1 MRGVLAILLPTED
14 LENPCLTSL
23 VGGIL
28 SDTII
33 GNIIANKASQPWL
46 VWEGLSILARNASGH
61 KKRHKGRGS
70 PSHRRSRSE
79 PSVQPAAPTP
89 FLQGLL
95 FSVLHWVFLGYAAV
109 RLLVT
114 TLASASSFPR
124 RAVGGKAHPTSG
136 DDTAGDTSV
145 EGGSLVED
153 DGPSKVPVVEFRMW
167 ACAANLVDL
176 RSRMP
181 WLSGA
186 TSMMQLGLLEGPG
199 RIADLDGVIDR

>member
-1 MRGVLAILLPTED
+1 MQGVLAILLPTED

-28 SDTII
+28 SDAVI

-46 VWEGLSILARNASGH
+46 IWEGLLILARNASGR
-61 KKRHKGRGS
+61 KNRHKGRGS
-70 PSHRRSRSE
+70 PSHGRNRSE

-89 FLQGLL
+89 FLHGLL
-95 FSVLHWVFLGYAAV
+95 FSVLHWAFLGYAAL
-109 RLLVT
+109 RLLIT

-124 RAVGGKAHPTSG
+124 RAVGGKVHPMGG
-136 DDTAGDTSV
+136 DDTGGNTSLDSSSV
-145 EGGSLVED
+145 VED
-153 DGPSKVPVVEFRMW
+153 DGPSKIAVVEFRMW

-186 TSMMQLGLLEGPG
+186 ISMMQLGLLEGPG